1 MRIEIRADGAH
12 ISGYVNA
19 TEKRSRPVITP
30 HGRVIE
36 EIEPRAFA
44 GALERAQDV
53 PLTVD
58 HQDRVYASTRA
69 GTLELREDEIGLY
82 AQATVTDGELIDAAR
97 RGMIRGWSFGMY
109 NVADRIEPRA
119 DGLPLRRIQAL
130 DEMYEAQRRKLDT
143 AAQAL
148 ENARKAQQKHADAI
162 DAAQQR
168 IAEINRRLEE
178 LASQTGDTSEEQE
191 QLNRQL
197 TALNEELETAQRNYD
212 AASRGVSSWT
222 VTVNK
227 SEAALYKLQRQI
239 EDNNTALDDAA
250 DTAEDMGDSLGLLGR
265 MGEDAGAKIGEL
277 VAKAGE
283 MFSLAGLIG
292 IATSIGKAIYEMGE
306 QYLSAA
312 AAIEKATGATRQGLA
327 ELTDTAYA
335 ALGQSYTT
343 LDTVAGAVGEINT
356 RFGVTGD
363 ELERLTVL
371 FTEYARV
378 NNTDVVGS
386 VQSISKVEK
395 AWNLEM
401 ADTGMLMD
409 KLTRG
414 AQASGISVDSL
425 ASSLVEN
432 KAQFTALGY
441 SLNDAI
447 ALLSMMEM
455 EGLNATQ
462 VMSGLRF
469 AANRLARTN
478 QDSAD
483 GIREYIRQIEEAAT
497 QTEAARIGIEAFGD
511 EAGTVLVEAIRSG
524 RFELEAWTE
533 TIASADGA
541 LQATAET
548 SLTFG
553 EIWQN
558 IKNQFAAS
566 VQELRQEIEHL
577 TGATADALTQSD
589 ELLENARNNYETS
602 GTRIAAAS
610 SVAQEYAA
618 RLMALEEQGVST
630 SEAQQEYNNLI
641 EQLNAIMPELNLQL
655 DEQTGLLRGGA
666 AALLDNIE
674 AWKQWALQQ
683 AMQEKYT
690 ETLRAYGTAQLE
702 VAENS
707 VKQAEAQA
715 KVNRL
720 QGEYDVVSR
729 EFQKTLDGIT
739 DDRAKYAAMQS
750 EEYRALEKLGKELQR
765 ATDEYEDYG
774 QAVLDAQQVMQD
786 AQDEI
791 DQMSDVVKDA
801 AEATSDSTEDM
812 AAGWDAYA
820 AGVTASI
827 ESINSDL
834 MALQDEYSAAYDTA
848 RASIDGQISKFKEM
862 HVASAQEAEAAA
874 EAMRKALDSQIA
886 YLQGYN
892 ENFEALMSRNI
903 EGIDVLA
910 EKLSDG
916 SEESAAILAG
926 LADATDDEIREIID
940 KLGRVEQGKEEFC
953 DQVARMQTD
962 YDERMEQL
970 RATTQ
975 EVMDDVV
982 AKLDESERAYAN
994 GMKTAGAVADGLRS
1008 QLGSIQVVAAEI
1020 NAILASIGSAMD
1032 EISAKGSS
1040 IAKPASS
1047 GRKGTS
1053 AAVGLYRVPYDK
1065 FEAVLHQGE
1074 RVLTAAEAR
1083 VYNERETRDARQ
1095 SNTDNSRTVNVGGIH
1110 INGTADRRQV
1120 RQIERAVRNAIR

>member
-1 MRIEIRADGAH
+1 MSLQRTISTKLAIEGEQEYLAKMKEC
-12 ISGYVNA
+12 NA
-19 TEKRSRPVITP
+19 GLKEAAS
-30 HGRVIE
+30 
-36 EIEPRAFA
+36 
-44 GALERAQDV
+44 ALDV
-53 PLTVD
+53 VSAKYD
-58 HQDRVYASTRA
+58 ANDKSMEA
-69 GTLELREDEIGLY
+69 
-82 AQATVTDGELIDAAR
+82 VTAR
-97 RGMIRGWSFGMY
+97 GK
-109 NVADRIEPRA
+109 
-119 DGLPLRRIQAL
+119 AL

-148 ENARKAQQKHADAI
+148 ENARKAQQMHADAI

-168 IAEINRRLEE
+168 IAETNRQLEA
-178 LASQTGDTSEEQE
+178 LANQTGDTSAEQE

-197 TALNEELETAQRNYD
+197 AALNEELDTAQRNYD

-250 DTAEDMGDSLGLLGR
+250 DTAEDMGGSLGLLGR

-292 IATSIGKAIYEMGE
+292 IATGIGKAIYEMGE

-312 AAIEKATGATRQGLA
+312 AAIEKATGATKQGLA

-343 LDTVAGAVGEINT
+343 LDNVSGAVGEINT

-425 ASSLVEN
+425 ASSLIEN

-447 ALLSMMEM
+447 ALLSMMEA
-455 EGLNATQ
+455 EGVNTTQ

-469 AANRLARTN
+469 AANKLTREHK
-478 QDSAD
+478 DSAE
-483 GIREYIRQIEEAAT
+483 GIKEYIKQIKEAAT
-497 QTEAARIGIEAFGD
+497 QTEAARLGIEAFGD
-511 EAGTVLVEAIRSG
+511 DAGTALVEAIRSG
-524 RFELEAWTE
+524 RFEIEAWTE

-558 IKNQFAAS
+558 VKNQFTAS

-577 TGATADALTQSD
+577 TGASADALTQSD
-589 ELLENARNNYETS
+589 ELLENARSTYEAS

-630 SEAQQEYNNLI
+630 SEAQQEYNSLI

-655 DEQTGLLRGGA
+655 DEQTGLLKGGA

-683 AMQEKYT
+683 AMQDKYT

-702 VAENS
+702 VADLE
-707 VKQAEAQA
+707 VKRAEKQAE
-715 KVNRL
+715 VNKL
-720 QGEYDVVSR
+720 MAE
-729 EFQKTLDGIT
+729 
-739 DDRAKYAAMQS
+739 AAVAYEQVTKA
-750 EEYRALEKLGKELQR
+750 EIAAGRNLPEGKKL
-765 ATDEYEDYG
+765 DEYEK
-774 QAVLDAQQVMQD
+774 AWNSVRRELEA
-786 AQDEI
+786 AQDELDDLDDALQTANDTVNTAGEEI
-791 DQMSDVVKDA
+791 ERMSEVVESA

-812 AAGWDAYA
+812 AAGWEAYA
-820 AGVTASI
+820 AGVTGSI
-827 ESINSDL
+827 ESINADL
-834 MALQDEYSAAYDTA
+834 MALQEEYDAAHETA

-862 HVASAQEAEAAA
+862 HVASAQEAEDAA
-874 EAMRKALDSQIA
+874 EAMQKTLDSQIE
-886 YLQGYN
+886 YLQSYN
-892 ENFEALMSRNI
+892 DNFESLMSRDI

-910 EKLSDG
+910 EKLADG

-926 LADATDDEIREIID
+926 LADATDDEIRDIID
-940 KLGRVEQGKEEFC
+940 KLGQVEQGKEEFC

-970 RATTQ
+970 RTTTQ
-975 EVMDDVV
+975 EVMGDVV
-982 AKLDESERAYAN
+982 LKLDESERAYAN

-1008 QLGSIQVVAAEI
+1008 QLGNIQAVAAEI
-1020 NAILASIGSAMD
+1020 NAILARIGSGMD
-1032 EISAKGSS
+1032 EITAKSS
-1040 IAKPASS
+1040 GMVVKPASS
-1047 GRKGTS
+1047 GKGTS
-1053 AAVGLYRVPYDK
+1053 AAVGLYRVPYDE

-1095 SNTDNSRTVNVGGIH
+1095 MGADNSRTVNVGGIT
-1110 INGTADRRQV
+1110 INGGADRKTARMV
-1120 RQIERAVRNAIR
+1120 ERAIRKAVR

>member
-1 MRIEIRADGAH
+1 MSLQRTISTKLAIEGEQEYLAKMKEC
-12 ISGYVNA
+12 NA
-19 TEKRSRPVITP
+19 GLKEAAS
-30 HGRVIE
+30 
-36 EIEPRAFA
+36 
-44 GALERAQDV
+44 ALDV
-53 PLTVD
+53 VSAKYD
-58 HQDRVYASTRA
+58 ANDKSMEA
-69 GTLELREDEIGLY
+69 
-82 AQATVTDGELIDAAR
+82 VTAR
-97 RGMIRGWSFGMY
+97 GK
-109 NVADRIEPRA
+109 
-119 DGLPLRRIQAL
+119 AL

-148 ENARKAQQKHADAI
+148 ENARKAQQMHADAI

-168 IAEINRRLEE
+168 IAETNRQLEA
-178 LASQTGDTSEEQE
+178 LASQTGDTSAEQE

-197 TALNEELETAQRNYD
+197 AALNEELDTAQRNYD

-250 DTAEDMGDSLGLLGR
+250 DTAEDMGGSLGLLGR

-312 AAIEKATGATRQGLA
+312 AAIEKATGATKQGLS

-343 LDTVAGAVGEINT
+343 LNTVAGAVGEINT

-363 ELERLTVL
+363 ELERLTVM
-371 FTEYARV
+371 FAEFARI
-378 NNTDVVGS
+378 TGKDVVGA
-386 VQSISKVEK
+386 VQQVSKIEK
-395 AWNLEM
+395 AWNIDM
-401 ADTGMLMD
+401 ADTELLMD
-409 KLTRG
+409 KLAKG

-425 ASSLVEN
+425 SSMLIEN
-432 KAQFTALGY
+432 KAQFTSLGY
-441 SLNDAI
+441 GLDEAI
-447 ALLSMMEM
+447 GLLSMMEL
-455 EGLNATQ
+455 EGVNASQ
-462 VMSGLRF
+462 ALAGLRA
-469 AANRLARTN
+469 AANRLARAGK
-478 QDSAD
+478 DSKD
-483 GIREYIRQIEEAAT
+483 GIQEYIQAIKEAKT
-497 QTEAARIGIEAFGD
+497 QTEAAKIGLEAFGED
-511 EAGTVLVEAIRSG
+511 AGGTLVEAIRSG
-524 RFELEAWTE
+524 RFELGEWTE
-533 TIASADGA
+533 MIATADGT

-577 TGATADALTQSD
+577 TGASADALTQSD
-589 ELLENARNNYETS
+589 ELLENARSTYEAS

-720 QGEYDVVSR
+720 QGEYDVASR

-791 DQMSDVVKDA
+791 DQMSDVVRDA

-820 AGVTASI
+820 AGVAESI
-827 ESINSDL
+827 ESINADL
-834 MALQDEYSAAYDTA
+834 TALQEEYGAAYETA

-874 EAMRKALDSQIA
+874 EAMQKALDSQIA

-903 EGIDVLA
+903 DGIDTLA
-910 EKLSDG
+910 EMLSDG

-940 KLGRVEQGKEEFC
+940 KLGEVDEGKEEFC

-970 RATTQ
+970 RTTTQ

-1008 QLGSIQVVAAEI
+1008 QLGNIQAVAAEI
-1020 NAILASIGSAMD
+1020 NAIIASIGSAMD
-1032 EISAKGSS
+1032 EITAKSS
-1040 IAKPASS
+1040 GMVVKPASS
-1047 GRKGTS
+1047 RKGTS
-1053 AAVGLYRVPYDK
+1053 AAVGLYRVPYDE

-1095 SNTDNSRTVNVGGIH
+1095 MGADNSRTVNVGGIT
-1110 INGTADRRQV
+1110 INGGADRKTARMV
-1120 RQIERAVRNAIR
+1120 ERAIRKAVR

>member
-1 MRIEIRADGAH
+1 MSLQRTISTKLAIEGEQEYLAKMKEC
-12 ISGYVNA
+12 NA
-19 TEKRSRPVITP
+19 GLKEAAS
-30 HGRVIE
+30 
-36 EIEPRAFA
+36 
-44 GALERAQDV
+44 ALDV
-53 PLTVD
+53 VSAKYD
-58 HQDRVYASTRA
+58 ANDKSMEA
-69 GTLELREDEIGLY
+69 
-82 AQATVTDGELIDAAR
+82 VTAR
-97 RGMIRGWSFGMY
+97 GK
-109 NVADRIEPRA
+109 
-119 DGLPLRRIQAL
+119 AL

-148 ENARKAQQKHADAI
+148 ENARKAQQMHADAI

-168 IAEINRRLEE
+168 IAETNRQLEA
-178 LASQTGDTSEEQE
+178 LANQTGDTSAEQE

-197 TALNEELETAQRNYD
+197 AALNEELDTAQRNYD

-250 DTAEDMGDSLGLLGR
+250 DTAEDMGGSLGLLGR

-292 IATSIGKAIYEMGE
+292 IATGIGKAIYEMGE

-312 AAIEKATGATRQGLA
+312 AAIEKATGATKQGLA

-343 LDTVAGAVGEINT
+343 LDNVSGAVGEINT

-425 ASSLVEN
+425 ASSLIEN

-447 ALLSMMEM
+447 ALLSMMEA
-455 EGLNATQ
+455 EGVNTTQ

-469 AANRLARTN
+469 AANKLTREHK
-478 QDSAD
+478 DSAE
-483 GIREYIRQIEEAAT
+483 GIKEYIKQIKEAAT
-497 QTEAARIGIEAFGD
+497 QTEAARLGIEAFGD
-511 EAGTVLVEAIRSG
+511 DAGTALVEAIRSG
-524 RFELEAWTE
+524 RFEIEAWTE

-558 IKNQFAAS
+558 VKNQFTAS

-577 TGATADALTQSD
+577 TGASADALTQSD
-589 ELLENARNNYETS
+589 ELLENARSTYEAS

-674 AWKQWALQQ
+674 AWKHWALQQ

-720 QGEYDVVSR
+720 QGEYDVASR

-812 AAGWDAYA
+812 AAGWEAYA
-820 AGVTASI
+820 AGVTGSI
-827 ESINSDL
+827 ESINADL
-834 MALQDEYSAAYDTA
+834 MALQEEYDAAHETA

-874 EAMRKALDSQIA
+874 EAMQKALDSQIE
-886 YLQGYN
+886 YLQSYN
-892 ENFEALMSRNI
+892 DNFEALMSRDI
-903 EGIDVLA
+903 DGIDKLA
-910 EKLSDG
+910 SALADG

-926 LADATDDEIREIID
+926 LSDMTDEEIEAIID
-940 KLGRVEQGKEEFC
+940 KMGDVEKGKDVFAEN
-953 DQVARMQTD
+953 VAKMQTD
-962 YDERMEQL
+962 YDERMEGI
-970 RATTQ
+970 RTKTQ
-975 EVMDDVV
+975 EVMGDVV
-982 AKLDESERAYAN
+982 QKLDESERAYAN
-994 GMKTAGAVADGLRS
+994 GMATAGAVADGLRS
-1008 QLGSIQVVAAEI
+1008 QIANIQAVADEI
-1020 NAILASIGSAMD
+1020 NTILRSIGSNMD
-1032 EISAKGSS
+1032 AVAAKGSS
-1040 IAKPASS
+1040 IAKPAS
-1047 GRKGTS
+1047 GGTKKGTS
-1053 AAVGLYRVPYDK
+1053 AAVGLYRVPYDE

-1095 SNTDNSRTVNVGGIH
+1095 MGADNSRTVNVGGIT
-1110 INGTADRRQV
+1110 INGGADRKTARMV
-1120 RQIERAVRNAIR
+1120 ERAIRKAVR

>member
-1 MRIEIRADGAH
+1 MSLQRTISTKLAIEGEQEYLAKMKEC
-12 ISGYVNA
+12 NA
-19 TEKRSRPVITP
+19 GLKEAAS
-30 HGRVIE
+30 
-36 EIEPRAFA
+36 
-44 GALERAQDV
+44 ALDV
-53 PLTVD
+53 VSAKYD
-58 HQDRVYASTRA
+58 ANDKSMEA
-69 GTLELREDEIGLY
+69 
-82 AQATVTDGELIDAAR
+82 VTAR
-97 RGMIRGWSFGMY
+97 GK
-109 NVADRIEPRA
+109 
-119 DGLPLRRIQAL
+119 AL

-168 IAEINRRLEE
+168 IAETNRQLEA
-178 LASQTGDTSEEQE
+178 LASQTGDTSAEQE

-197 TALNEELETAQRNYD
+197 AALNEELDTAQRNYD

-250 DTAEDMGDSLGLLGR
+250 DTAQDMGGSLGLLGR

-312 AAIEKATGATRQGLA
+312 AAIEKATGATKQGLA
-327 ELTDTAYA
+327 ELTNTAYA

-343 LDTVAGAVGEINT
+343 LDNVAGAVGEINT

-363 ELERLTVL
+363 ELERLTVM
-371 FTEYARV
+371 FAEFARI
-378 NNTDVVGS
+378 TGKDIVGA
-386 VQSISKVEK
+386 VQQVSKIEK
-395 AWNLEM
+395 AWNIDM
-401 ADTGMLMD
+401 ADTELLMD
-409 KLTRG
+409 KLAKG

-425 ASSLVEN
+425 SSMLIEN
-432 KAQFTALGY
+432 KAQFTSLGY
-441 SLNDAI
+441 GLDEAI
-447 ALLSMMEM
+447 GLLSMMEL
-455 EGLNATQ
+455 EGVNASQ
-462 VMSGLRF
+462 ALAGLRA
-469 AANRLARTN
+469 AANRLARAGK
-478 QDSAD
+478 DSKD
-483 GIREYIRQIEEAAT
+483 GIQEYIQAIKEAKT
-497 QTEAARIGIEAFGD
+497 QTEAAKIGLEAFGED
-511 EAGTVLVEAIRSG
+511 AGGTLVEAIRSG
-524 RFELEAWTE
+524 RFELGEWTE
-533 TIASADGA
+533 MIATADGT

-577 TGATADALTQSD
+577 TGASADALTQSD
-589 ELLENARNNYETS
+589 ELLENARSTYEAS

-666 AALLDNIE
+666 AALLDNVE

-720 QGEYDVVSR
+720 QGEYDVASR

-750 EEYRALEKLGKELQR
+750 EEYRALEKLGKDLQR

-791 DQMSDVVKDA
+791 DQMSDVVRDA

-820 AGVTASI
+820 AGVAESI
-827 ESINSDL
+827 ESINADL
-834 MALQDEYSAAYDTA
+834 TALQEEYGAAYETA

-874 EAMRKALDSQIA
+874 EAMQKALDSQIA

-903 EGIDVLA
+903 DGIDKLA
-910 EKLSDG
+910 SALADG

-926 LADATDDEIREIID
+926 LSDMTDEEIEAIID
-940 KLGRVEQGKEEFC
+940 KIGDVEKGKDVFAEN
-953 DQVARMQTD
+953 VAKMQTD
-962 YDERMEQL
+962 YDERMEGI
-970 RATTQ
+970 RTKTQ

-994 GMKTAGAVADGLRS
+994 GMATAGAVADGLRS
-1008 QLGSIQVVAAEI
+1008 QLGNIQVVAAEI

-1032 EISAKGSS
+1032 EITAKSS
-1040 IAKPASS
+1040 GMVVKPASS
-1047 GRKGTS
+1047 RKGTS
-1053 AAVGLYRVPYDK
+1053 AAVGLYRVPYDE

-1095 SNTDNSRTVNVGGIH
+1095 MGADNSRTVNVGGIT
-1110 INGTADRRQV
+1110 INGGADRKTARMV
-1120 RQIERAVRNAIR
+1120 ERAIRKAVR